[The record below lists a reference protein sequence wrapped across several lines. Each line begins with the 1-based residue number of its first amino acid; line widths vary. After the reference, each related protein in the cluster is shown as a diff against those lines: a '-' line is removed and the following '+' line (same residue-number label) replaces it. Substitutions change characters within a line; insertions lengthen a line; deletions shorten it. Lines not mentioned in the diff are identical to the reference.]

1 MATVLALLAAACSP
15 DSRLANAA
23 DDLENAS
30 DRYANGSDDHLE
42 KIGNRVTPAL
52 ERTIDRFDG
61 NATSNRANAAESG
74 RASNKN

>member
-1 MATVLALLAAACSP
+1 MRALLTAACSP

-30 DRYANGSDDHLE
+30 DRYANGSDDQLE
-42 KIGNRVTPAL
+42 KFGNRVTPAL
-52 ERTIDRFDG
+52 ERTIDRFDD
-61 NATSNRANAAESG
+61 NASANSANAAESK

>member
-1 MATVLALLAAACSP
+1 MLALLTVACSP

-30 DRYANGSDDHLE
+30 DRYANGSDDQLE

-52 ERTIDRFDG
+52 ENTIDRFDG
-61 NATSNRANAAESG
+61 DAASNSANASD
-74 RASNKN
+74 KD